1 MLHVVVPIVPIDE
14 LPVGGLGRYVSEAE
28 YAHGARRQLERV
40 LQRVFGR
47 RRPPITITVAFGD
60 PLRCIVR
67 EGHRADLIVLSTLGR
82 TGLAHLVI
90 GSVAEKVV
98 RHSER
103 PVLTVRPAADRRVP
117 ARRPTPTRNR
127 HRKK

>member
-1 MLHVVVPIVPIDE
+1 MVLHVVVPIVPIDE

-28 YAHGARRQLERV
+28 YAHGARRQLAGV
-40 LQRVFGR
+40 VQRALGR
-47 RRPPITITVAFGD
+47 RRPSITIAVAFGD
-60 PLRCIVR
+60 PLRCILR
-67 EGHRADLIVLSTLGR
+67 EGRRADLIVLSTLGR

-103 PVLTVRPAADRRVP
+103 PVLTVRPEADRRP
-117 ARRPTPTRNR
+117 FRARPRP
-127 HRKK
+127 